1 MTLIPIMII
10 FIGATLSKAAI
21 GFISRRTL
29 DSYNVEFWIGI
40 VKKIIESRLVFPVVS
55 HFLL

>member
-1 MTLIPIMII
+1 MII

-29 DSYNVEFWIGI
+29 DSYNVEFCIGI
-40 VKKIIESRLVFPVVS
+40 VFKNYRKSLGFFCSFTFFAVATQ
-55 HFLL
+55 